1 MCGMVE
7 GVGILPDLPARFQD
21 SNGDGIGDIPGMI
34 ARLDYLKWLGV
45 GAVWLCP
52 VYDSPNADMGYDIR
66 DYEKIMSEF
75 GTMEDFDTLLR
86 EIHKRDIK
94 LVMDLAVNHSS
105 DEHAWFVESRKSR
118 DNPCRDYYGPLHA
131 GREES
136 GSLRCHSRQ

>member
-7 GVGILPDLPARFQD
+7 GAGILPDLPARFQD

-52 VYDSPNADMGYDIR
+52 VYDSPNTDMGYDIR

-75 GTMEDFDTLLR
+75 GTMEDLIRFCGKCTSGT
-86 EIHKRDIK
+86 
-94 LVMDLAVNHSS
+94 SS
-105 DEHAWFVESRKSR
+105 W
-118 DNPCRDYYGPLHA
+118 
-131 GREES
+131 
-136 GSLRCHSRQ
+136 